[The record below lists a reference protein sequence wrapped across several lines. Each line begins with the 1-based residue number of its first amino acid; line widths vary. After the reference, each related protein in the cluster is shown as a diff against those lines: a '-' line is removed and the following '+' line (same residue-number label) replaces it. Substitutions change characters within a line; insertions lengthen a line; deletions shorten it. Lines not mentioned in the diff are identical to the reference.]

1 MATKRMANGWL
12 ATAAAEFRQIRLRWG
27 NPPLTKF
34 SKLLGINYRTVSKLL
49 SPNPPETMKLE
60 TILQAFTNLRAKVWS
75 EFNTTEDANNEI
87 KNLEHSMMN
96 IVLSCYPPNRAFADE
111 AIHEMENQQ
120 GCGVMVK

>member
-1 MATKRMANGWL
+1 MATRGLANGWI

-49 SPNPPETMKLE
+49 SANPPGSMKLE
-60 TILQAFTNLRAKVWS
+60 TLLQAFPNLRAKVWS
-75 EFNTTEDANNEI
+75 EFNTTEDANDEI
-87 KNLEHSMMN
+87 KKLEHSMMN
-96 IVLSCYPPNRAFADE
+96 IVVSCYPPHTETATE
-111 AIHEMENQQ
+111 AIREMENQQ